1 MGDENHRRATGN
13 YPVSDDFSSALNLLL
28 LTLDGTRRTYYG
40 EEIGM
45 RDGSVTWNQ
54 GRDKLGW
61 DQSNYAKCSR
71 DFERTPMQWSGVTN
85 GGFSNSNTTWL
96 PVSSGAALIN
106 VLVCLQPL
114 LTNFL
119 VYFSVFIAW

>member
-13 YPVSDDFSSALNLLL
+13 YPASEDFSSALNLLL
-28 LTLDGTRRTYYG
+28 LTLDGTHRTYYG

-61 DQSNYAKCSR
+61 EQSNYVKCTR

-85 GGFSNSNTTWL
+85 GGFSENKTTWL
-96 PVSSGAALIN
+96 PVSSGAAQIN
-106 VLVCLQPL
+106 VLVCL
-114 LTNFL
+114 
-119 VYFSVFIAW
+119 